1 MPNNSVTS
9 SANFIAA
16 LTVALIAASLWI
28 FSSFLHYILV
38 AAVLSLATSHGFNAL
53 LCWIDD
59 SRLPKWI
66 KKKRRIL
73 AAFLLT
79 SFFLMMIFLPLLYL
93 IIQTSDLISTL
104 NIELIKQTILAM
116 WNNVLNYADSIPVLH
131 EPLTRLK
138 AEGSS
143 LIDTSSIRT
152 VLKGGE
158 NIVSSTSGLVIQI
171 GWILM
176 FYFLFNIYGDRIL
189 YFLGTLMPTD
199 PEHEKYL
206 YRECTGT
213 VAVVFYGTLF
223 NMTAQGLA
231 FGLLMTFVG
240 GYNATYLGVLAG
252 FCSIVPI
259 IGAAPVYIPVIAIEL
274 FAGNF
279 LRAIIILTFAWVVM
293 VFFFDN
299 ILRLL
304 FIGYLKKVFGFEY
317 TMNGIFILLSILA
330 GISTFGFWGLIL
342 GPSVLALALAAAN
355 LYRDNLAKDSSQQPS
370 NDSLLK

>member
-1 MPNNSVTS
+1 MPDNSVTS
-9 SANFIAA
+9 STNFIAA
-16 LTVALIAASLWI
+16 LAVALIAASLWI

-158 NIVSSTSGLVIQI
+158 NIVSGTSGLVIQI

-176 FYFLFNIYGDRIL
+176 FYFLFNIYGDKIL
-189 YFLGTLMPTD
+189 YFLGTLMPTN
-199 PEHEKYL
+199 PEH
-206 YRECTGT
+206 
-213 VAVVFYGTLF
+213 
-223 NMTAQGLA
+223 
-231 FGLLMTFVG
+231 
-240 GYNATYLGVLAG
+240 
-252 FCSIVPI
+252 
-259 IGAAPVYIPVIAIEL
+259 
-274 FAGNF
+274 
-279 LRAIIILTFAWVVM
+279 
-293 VFFFDN
+293 
-299 ILRLL
+299 
-304 FIGYLKKVFGFEY
+304 
-317 TMNGIFILLSILA
+317 
-330 GISTFGFWGLIL
+330 
-342 GPSVLALALAAAN
+342 
-355 LYRDNLAKDSSQQPS
+355 
-370 NDSLLK
+370 

>member
-1 MPNNSVTS
+1 MPSNSVIN
-9 SANFIAA
+9 SARFIAA

-53 LCWIDD
+53 LRWIDN
-59 SRLPKWI
+59 SRLPQWI
-66 KKKRRIL
+66 KKRRRIL

-104 NIELIKQTILAM
+104 NIEQIKQTILTM
-116 WNNVLNYADSIPVLH
+116 WNNALNYADSFPVLH

-138 AEGSS
+138 VEGSP

-152 VLKGGE
+152 LLKGGE
-158 NIVSSTSGLVIQI
+158 NMVSRVSGLIIQI

-176 FYFLFNIYGDRIL
+176 FYFLFNIYGDKIL
-189 YFLGTLMPTD
+189 YFLGTLTPTN

-231 FGLLMTFVG
+231 FGLLMTFIG
-240 GYNATYLGVLAG
+240 NYNATYLGVLAG

-259 IGAAPVYIPVIAIEL
+259 IGAAPVYLPVIALEL
-274 FAGNF
+274 LAGNY
-279 LRAIIILTFAWVVM
+279 LNAIIILTFALVVM

-299 ILRLL
+299 ILRLI
-304 FIGYLKKVFGFEY
+304 FIGYLKRVFGFEY
-317 TMNGIFILLSILA
+317 TMNGILILLSIFA
-330 GISTFGFWGLIL
+330 GISSFGFWGLII
-342 GPSVLALALAAAN
+342 GPSVFALTLAAAN
-355 LYRDNLAKDSSQQPS
+355 LYRQNLVKEVNTP
-370 NDSLLK
+370 KT

>member
-1 MPNNSVTS
+1 MPNYSAVNS
-9 SANFIAA
+9 AKFIAG

-53 LCWIDD
+53 LYWIDNW
-59 SRLPKWI
+59 RFPGWI
-66 KKKRRIL
+66 KRKRRIL

-79 SFFLMMIFLPLLYL
+79 SFFLLMIFLPLLYL

-104 NIELIKQTILAM
+104 NIEQIKQTILAM

-131 EPLTRLK
+131 EPLARLK
-138 AEGSS
+138 TEGSS

-152 VLKGGE
+152 LLKGGE
-158 NIVSSTSGLVIQI
+158 NMVSRVSGLIIQI

-176 FYFLFNIYGDRIL
+176 FYFLFNIYGDKIL
-189 YFLGTLMPTD
+189 YFLGTLTPTN

-213 VAVVFYGTLF
+213 VAVVFYGTMF

-231 FGLLMTFVG
+231 FGLLMSFIG
-240 GYNATYLGVLAG
+240 NYNATYLGVLAG

-259 IGAAPVYIPVIAIEL
+259 IGAAPVYLPVIAIEL
-274 FAGNF
+274 LAGNY
-279 LRAIIILTFAWVVM
+279 LNAIIILTFALVVM

-304 FIGYLKKVFGFEY
+304 FIGYLKRVFGFEY
-317 TMNGIFILLSILA
+317 TMNGILILLSIFA
-330 GISTFGFWGLIL
+330 GISSFGFWGLII
-342 GPSVLALALAAAN
+342 GPSVFALTLAAAN
-355 LYRDNLAKDSSQQPS
+355 LYRENLVKEVDTAKE
-370 NDSLLK
+370 

>member
-1 MPNNSVTS
+1 MPNYSVINS
-9 SANFIAA
+9 ARFIAA

-38 AAVLSLATSHGFNAL
+38 AAVLALATSHGFNAL
-53 LCWIDD
+53 IFWIDKAP
-59 SRLPKWI
+59 LPGWI
-66 KKKRRIL
+66 KNRRRIL

-79 SFFLMMIFLPLLYL
+79 SFFLMMIFSPLIYL

-104 NIELIKQTILAM
+104 NIEQIKQTILAM
-116 WNNVLNYADSIPVLH
+116 VNNAINYADSIPILH
-131 EPLTRLK
+131 EPLARLQ

-143 LIDTSSIRT
+143 LINTSSIKAL
-152 VLKGGE
+152 LKGGE
-158 NIVSSTSGLVIQI
+158 NMVSRVGGLIMQI

-176 FYFLFNIYGDRIL
+176 FYFLFNLYGDKIL
-189 YFLGTLMPTD
+189 YFLGTLTPTN

-240 GYNATYLGVLAG
+240 NYNATYLGVLAG

-259 IGAAPVYIPVIAIEL
+259 IGAAPVYLPVVAIEL
-274 FAGNF
+274 FAGNY
-279 LRAIIILTFAWVVM
+279 LKAIIILIFALVVM

-304 FIGYLKKVFGFEY
+304 FIGYLKRVFGFEY
-317 TMNGIFILLSILA
+317 TMNGILILLSIFA
-330 GISTFGFWGLIL
+330 GISSFGFWGLII
-342 GPSVLALALAAAN
+342 GPSVFALTLAAAN
-355 LYRDNLAKDSSQQPS
+355 LYRQ
-370 NDSLLK
+370 SLVKEVNAP

>member
-1 MPNNSVTS
+1 MPSNSVIN
-9 SANFIAA
+9 SARFIAA

-53 LCWIDD
+53 LRWIDN
-59 SRLPKWI
+59 SRLPQWI
-66 KKKRRIL
+66 KKRRRIL

-104 NIELIKQTILAM
+104 NIEQIKQTILAM
-116 WNNVLNYADSIPVLH
+116 WNNALNYADSFPILH
-131 EPLTRLK
+131 EPLTRLNV
-138 AEGSS
+138 EGSS

-152 VLKGGE
+152 LLKGGE
-158 NIVSSTSGLVIQI
+158 SMVSRVGGLIIQI

-176 FYFLFNIYGDRIL
+176 FYFLFNIYGDKIL
-189 YFLGTLMPTD
+189 YFLGTLTPTN

-231 FGLLMTFVG
+231 FGLLMTFIG
-240 GYNATYLGVLAG
+240 NYNATYLGVLAG

-259 IGAAPVYIPVIAIEL
+259 IGAAPVYLPVIAIEL
-274 FAGNF
+274 LAGNY
-279 LRAIIILTFAWVVM
+279 LNAIIILTFALVVM

-304 FIGYLKKVFGFEY
+304 FIGYLKRVFGFEY
-317 TMNGIFILLSILA
+317 TMNGILILLSIFA
-330 GISTFGFWGLIL
+330 GISSFGFWGLII
-342 GPSVLALALAAAN
+342 GPSVFALTLAAAN
-355 LYRDNLAKDSSQQPS
+355 LYRQNLVKEFNAPKT
-370 NDSLLK
+370 